1 MNYARFQKI
10 AKTQIKRFGQL
21 VTFRLGSSVE
31 YDPISGEAT
40 QEITEDEVH
49 AVLTAPSIREYSGG
63 MIQVGDAILLVDGL
77 SLSREP
83 KDTDT
88 VVVGGEE
95 WRIVVVQKV
104 SPSQSVVLYKVYI
117 RRS

>member
-10 AKTQIKRFGQL
+10 AKTQIKRFGQP
-21 VTFRLGSSVE
+21 VIFRFASQGE
-31 YDPISGEAT
+31 YDPIQGT
-40 QEITEDEVH
+40 VIREITEDQVF
-49 AVLTAPSIREYSGG
+49 AVLTAHSTREYSGG
-63 MIQVGDAILLVDGL
+63 LIQVGDAILLVDGI
-77 SLSREP
+77 SLSQKL

-88 VVVGGEE
+88 VLVAGEE